1 MNKPNTFFRF
11 FISFAFTGALVGAL
25 SYIPRAAE
33 TLARADALAQ
43 TASVSAAV
51 NQAASPFAKVELG
64 ARAAFVFD
72 ISTGKTLFDK
82 NASAQLPLASLT
94 KLMTSVMALAL
105 VPNYALVT
113 VTPESL
119 KTEGDSGL
127 RSNEQWSIKD
137 LLSFSLTASSNDGVS
152 AAAAIAGSFVSNGE
166 TDEENKAEFI
176 EAMNAEAQRA
186 GLSATYFLNETGLDE
201 NAEISGGYGSARDA
215 ARLIAYAYR
224 AHPELFGA
232 TTQSESVFTEEN
244 GNRHEADNTNKIVA
258 EIPMLRASKTGFT
271 DLAGGNLAV
280 VFDAGIGKPI
290 AVSVLGSTKD
300 GRFEDVKNLVD
311 ATLQFLQRNDL

>member
-1 MNKPNTFFRF
+1 
-11 FISFAFTGALVGAL
+11 
-25 SYIPRAAE
+25 
-33 TLARADALAQ
+33 
-43 TASVSAAV
+43 
-51 NQAASPFAKVELG
+51 
-64 ARAAFVFD
+64 
-72 ISTGKTLFDK
+72 
-82 NASAQLPLASLT
+82 
-94 KLMTSVMALAL
+94 
-105 VPNYALVT
+105 
-113 VTPESL
+113 
-119 KTEGDSGL
+119 
-127 RSNEQWSIKD
+127 
-137 LLSFSLTASSNDGVS
+137 
-152 AAAAIAGSFVSNGE
+152 
-166 TDEENKAEFI
+166 
-176 EAMNAEAQRA
+176 MNAEAQRA